1 MRERPTLRPNEP
13 GEAPGGVVARAL
25 TILEE
30 ETRAW
35 TALRE
40 HRLARSREAVRSG
53 EAVESD
59 PDGSRSA
66 P

>member
-13 GEAPGGVVARAL
+13 GEAPEEVVARAL
-25 TILEE
+25 AILEE

-35 TALRE
+35 TAVRE
-40 HRLARSREAVRSG
+40 QRLTPSGEAVRSG
-53 EAVESD
+53 EAVGSD
-59 PDGSRSA
+59 AGGSVSA